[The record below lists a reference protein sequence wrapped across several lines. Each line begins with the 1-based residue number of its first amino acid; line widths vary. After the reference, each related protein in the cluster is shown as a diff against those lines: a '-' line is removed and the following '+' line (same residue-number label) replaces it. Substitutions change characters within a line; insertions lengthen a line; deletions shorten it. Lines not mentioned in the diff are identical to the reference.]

1 MRISLVGPATSKNCP
16 LQSVRALLKDL
27 HRPGF
32 YGSTVFLEPEA
43 GFDLVGVRIWAVG
56 LQPHGIYIVHGFSDL
71 CMLPHSFVLP
81 LAWRWKYRSA
91 KSAGSRASRLA
102 GFLTRAHLAMSLSF
116 PACEARRAIARL
128 VAVSSAGGVEP
139 KQLERAIHQLAP
151 RHPKV
156 LEGPFINDLCRAL
169 VNSDVWMIQSMGN

>member
-1 MRISLVGPATSKNCP
+1 
-16 LQSVRALLKDL
+16 
-27 HRPGF
+27 
-32 YGSTVFLEPEA
+32 
-43 GFDLVGVRIWAVG
+43 
-56 LQPHGIYIVHGFSDL
+56 
-71 CMLPHSFVLP
+71 
-81 LAWRWKYRSA
+81 
-91 KSAGSRASRLA
+91 
-102 GFLTRAHLAMSLSF
+102 MSLSF

-128 VAVSSAGGVEP
+128 VAVSSAVGVEP